1 MSRALKSA
9 FYRFFRTKWF
19 LKVLV
24 FSLLTG
30 LIIILN
36 TVTTYYA
43 FVFYKRP
50 RYLDRS
56 FLSICMIGVMVILPF
71 LIAIFCTS
79 FTGNDLNFRSVNNK
93 VATGI
98 SRKCIY
104 LADLT
109 VVIVGTVIGFAVTTG
124 VIFAYYLFCPT
135 RGSQTIDAHT
145 IRIVLYVLITCIAF
159 AAFNTLMQY
168 FFSNKLFA
176 LIVTI
181 LIIPCIIVCSQV
193 VEESLYVPYRYYVE
207 NEETGEGMWVL
218 NPEYV
223 GGTPRKVLTFVYDT
237 IPFGFQNFSD
247 EGTSKFEKSMI
258 AGAIVVT
265 VTTAAGMEVFKK
277 RELS

>member
-1 MSRALKSA
+1 MIRALKSA
-9 FYRFFRTKWF
+9 LFRFFRTKWF
-19 LKVLV
+19 LKVLI

-30 LIIILN
+30 LIIIFN
-36 TVTTYYA
+36 TITTYYA

-50 RYLDRS
+50 RYLDRE
-56 FLSICMIGVMVILPF
+56 FLTICIIGVMVILPF

-79 FTGNDLNFRSVNNK
+79 FTGNDLTFRSINNK
-93 VATGI
+93 VTTGI

-109 VVIVGTVIGFAVTTG
+109 VVVVGTVIGFAVTTG

-135 RGSQTIDAHT
+135 RGSQRIDAHI
-145 IRIVLYVLITCIAF
+145 IRIVIYVLITCIAF

-176 LIVTI
+176 IIVTL

-193 VEESLYVPYRYYVE
+193 LEESLNVPYRYYVE

-223 GGTPRKVLTFVYDT
+223 GGAPRKVLTFVYDT
-237 IPFGFQNFSD
+237 IPFGFQNFID
-247 EGTSKFEKSMI
+247 EGSSKFDKSMI

-265 VTTAAGMEVFKK
+265 ATTAAGLQVIKK